1 MKNKVKLNNEGVR
14 RQDRLLDESGSIELL
29 RTGEYGVL
37 SMVESVDKEIG
48 GYGIPLNYVWDGN
61 HSIYFHCAPEGYK
74 LDCLKE
80 NPKVSFSVIGH
91 TKVISHKFTTAYE
104 SIVVRGIVFMELT
117 EKECMKA
124 LLLILDK
131 YSPNNKEIG
140 MKYAEK
146 SLHRTNIIR
155 LDIIEVSRKT
165 KRIKE

>member
-29 RTGEYGVL
+29 RTGEYGIL
-37 SMVESVDKEIG
+37 SMVESLDKEIG
-48 GYGIPLNYVWDGN
+48 GYGIPLNYVWDN

-146 SLHRTNIIR
+146 SFHRTNIIR
-155 LDIIEVSRKT
+155 LDIIEVSGKT